1 MFRLDH
7 VQSVSEGNLLP
18 HEGSAFPLILL
29 RVELQFALG
38 HLQVKDVVAL
48 RAGSEDESLWR
59 VSGLVENSWLLQ
71 PELGVFS
78 LV

>member
-1 MFRLDH
+1 
-7 VQSVSEGNLLP
+7 VSEGNLLP
-18 HEGSAFPLILL
+18 HEGFAFPLILL
-29 RVELQFALG
+29 RVELQLALG

-48 RAGSEDESLWR
+48 CAGSEDESLWR